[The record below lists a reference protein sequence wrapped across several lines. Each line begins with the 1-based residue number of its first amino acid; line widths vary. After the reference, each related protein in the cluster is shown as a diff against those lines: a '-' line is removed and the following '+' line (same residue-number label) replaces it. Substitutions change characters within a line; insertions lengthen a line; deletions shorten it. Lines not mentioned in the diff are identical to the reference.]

1 MVAMA
6 MAILGHGRCSSAEAG
21 EVKDP
26 PKEGTLASPTGSA
39 PSGGAIT
46 DEVAQALAD
55 FNRGAALL
63 EQYKYGDAAKA
74 FEKVLRSHGKWTAA
88 RFNLAVAYL
97 NLQTRSTQEQAMR
110 AFEEVLAAAP
120 DHRHAR
126 FSLGLC
132 AQALGDNPK
141 ALEAFRQVYQADPA
155 DPYVGYRYAETL
167 ILEGKHDEAR
177 EVLEKVVSLD
187 PGFVSGTY
195 RLAFLYQRTQQ
206 PEKAAALLSRFQ
218 ELNAVELAYGSFVV
232 KDSYGSSGK
241 YYYALGADRLPVP
254 RPEAATGPRILF
266 SPDVRT
272 LDVTLKPWAWKGGT
286 VGIPALAVGDL
297 DGDERLDLIVS
308 GVGDDSGAYIFW
320 NRGRWKFV
328 QGPRLADKVVSVS
341 LGDVD
346 NDGDLDIWLGRA
358 GGDLLLVNDGKGN
371 FTPSPNPAP
380 AKDDR
385 VTVAAR
391 LMDVDS
397 DADLDLLAI
406 RWQRGALPAT
416 AAPGAPAASMLWRNN
431 RDGTYTETA
440 GPLGL
445 ALADVVVTDV
455 VYDDFDND
463 RDLDMILLAAG
474 RKPIAWVND
483 RVGKYHLLT
492 GEQTGLAAEG
502 AVAAISGDPNK
513 DGNRDLVVF
522 TGKRVELYLNRGG
535 FKFERDKAFGDR
547 FGPLGGT
554 CGQFLDVDN
563 DGDLD
568 LIIADAHRR
577 DGTRGPVLLVNDW
590 PRSRFLDAAEI
601 DPGNLLAAIRTDG
614 DAVCAAADFN
624 LDGKC
629 DLVLA
634 GMGRKPMLLENLTA
648 GGHYIL
654 LDLLGTRTKEPP
666 SRSNNSAIGAR
677 VEVNSG
683 TGFQQFVV
691 GATSGPTA
699 ASPLRL
705 HVGLGT
711 HAEVE
716 WLRIVWPDGALQ
728 AEMQLAADRLF
739 LIREVNR
746 KTGSCPHLF
755 AWDGS
760 RFDFVAD
767 FAGVGGLGFFLAPGI
782 YARPDP
788 TEYLPIPRL
797 EPRDGQYVLQV
808 VEPLEEVVY
817 LDEAKLIAVDHPM
830 GTEVWPHEMAAVGLP
845 PPPFEMFCFREALE
859 PVRAVDHRGADVTE
873 LVRRVDR
880 RYAGATEPD
889 RRFPGYAKD
898 HYVDLDFG
906 PRLGEA
912 AGPGRPILMLEGWV
926 EYAYSATNYAAGQ
939 AGLRLKAPSVHVL
952 RDGRWVELFHE
963 AGYPA
968 GLRHTMTLDLAG
980 KLRPGDR
987 KLRIASNMD
996 LYWDRI
1002 SLARHLAGEPLRI
1015 KEVASAGADLH
1026 FLGYPREYSPDGR
1039 LPNLYDYTNVDSTAP
1054 WKLMKGAY
1062 TRFGEVGELLDR
1074 ADDCFV
1080 IMGRGEELTLRFPAG
1095 AFGPVP
1101 PGMRRSF
1108 LLKADG
1114 YTKDMDLYTAHPD
1127 TVEPLPFHGMSG
1139 YPYRPGE
1146 RYPDTEKTRDYLRR
1160 YNTRRVGGP

>member
-1 MVAMA
+1 LAL
-6 MAILGHGRCSSAEAG
+6 AILGLGRSSSVEAG
-21 EVKDP
+21 EAKDR
-26 PKEGTLASPTGSA
+26 PKEETPAGAAKAA
-39 PSGGAIT
+39 PPGGVIT
-46 DEVAQALAD
+46 DEVAQSLAD

-63 EQYKYGDAAKA
+63 EQYRYDEAAEA
-74 FEKVLRSHGKWTAA
+74 FEKVVQSHGKWTAA
-88 RFNLAVAYL
+88 RFNLGVACL
-97 NLQTRSTQEQAMR
+97 NQQTRPAQERAMK

-120 DHRHAR
+120 DDRHAR
-126 FSLGLC
+126 FCLGLC
-132 AQALGDNPK
+132 AKALGLYPK
-141 ALEAFRQVYQADPA
+141 ALEAFRQVYQADPD
-155 DPYVGYRYAETL
+155 DPYVGHQYADVL
-167 ILEGKHDEAR
+167 KVEGKDDEAR
-177 EVLEKVVSLD
+177 AILERVVTLD
-187 PGFVSGTY
+187 PGFVTGIYSLSQLY
-195 RLAFLYQRTQQ
+195 RRAQQ
-206 PEKAAALLSRFQ
+206 PEKADALLLRFQ
-218 ELNAVELAYGSFVV
+218 ELNAAELPYGSFVV
-232 KDSYGSSGK
+232 KEAYGSSGK
-241 YYYALGADRLPVP
+241 YYYAVGADRLPVP
-254 RPEAATGPRILF
+254 RPRPASGPRILF
-266 SPDVRT
+266 TPDVRT
-272 LDVTLKPWAWKGGT
+272 LDVTLKPWKWAGGT

-297 DGDERLDLIVS
+297 NGDERLDVVVS
-308 GVGDDSGAYIFW
+308 GVGDDGGTYIFW
-320 NRGRWKFV
+320 NRGKWKFV

-358 GGDLLLVNDGKGN
+358 GGDLLLLNDGKGN
-371 FTPSPNPAP
+371 FTPSPAPAP
-380 AKDDR
+380 PKDDR
-385 VTVAAR
+385 LTVAAR

-397 DADLDLLAI
+397 DGDLDLLAI
-406 RWQRGALPAT
+406 RWQRGVLPAT
-416 AAPGAPAASMLWRNN
+416 AAAGAPAASMLWRNN
-431 RDGTYTETA
+431 RDGTYAEKA
-440 GPLGL
+440 GALGL
-445 ALADVVVTDV
+445 ALADTVVTDV

-474 RKPIAWVND
+474 KKPIAWVND

-492 GEQTGLAAEG
+492 ADETGLNIEG
-502 AVAAISGDPNK
+502 AVAATSGDPNK

-522 TGKRVELYLNRGG
+522 TGKRVELFLNRGG
-535 FKFERDKAFGDR
+535 FRFERDKAFGDQ
-547 FGPLGGT
+547 FGSLGGT
-554 CGQFLDVDN
+554 CGQFVDIDN

-568 LIIADAHRR
+568 LVIADAHRR

-590 PRSRFLDAAEI
+590 PNGRFLDAAEI
-601 DPGNLLAAIRTDG
+601 DPGNLLAALRTDG

-629 DLVLA
+629 DLILA
-634 GMGRKPMLLENLTA
+634 GMGQKPILIENRTA
-648 GGHYIL
+648 GGHYVL
-654 LDLLGTRTKEPP
+654 LDLLGTRRMDFP
-666 SRSNNSAIGAR
+666 SRSDNSAIGAR
-677 VEVNSG
+677 VEVKSG

-705 HVGLGT
+705 HAGLGPHT
-711 HAEVE
+711 EVE

-739 LIREVNR
+739 LIREKNR

-767 FAGVGGLGFFLAPGI
+767 FVGVGGLGFFLAPGI

-817 LDEAKLIAVDHPM
+817 LDEAKLIAVDHPE
-830 GTEVWPHEMAAVGLP
+830 GTEVRPHEMAAVGLP
-845 PPPFEMFCFREALE
+845 PPPFEMFCFREAIE
-859 PVRAVDHRGADVTE
+859 PVRAVDHRGVDVTE

-889 RRFPGYAKD
+889 RRFPGYARD

-906 PRLGEA
+906 PRLGEMA
-912 AGPGRPILMLEGWV
+912 ATGRPILMLEGWV
-926 EYAYSATNYAAGQ
+926 EYSYSSTNYAAGQ

-952 RDGRWVELFHE
+952 RDGQWVELFHE

-980 KLRPGDR
+980 KLRPGDQ
-987 KLRIASNMD
+987 KLRIASNMEI
-996 LYWDRI
+996 YWDRI
-1002 SLARHLAGEPLRI
+1002 WLARHLAGQPLRI
-1015 KEVASAGADLH
+1015 KEVAAAGTDLH

-1039 LPNLYDYTNVDSTAP
+1039 RPNLYDYTNVDSTAP
-1054 WKLMKGAY
+1054 WKLMKGDY

-1080 IMGRGEELTLRFPAG
+1080 IMGPGEELTLRFPAA

-1114 YTKDMDLYTAHPD
+1114 YTKDMDLCTAHPD
-1127 TVEPLPFHGMSG
+1127 TVEPLPFHAMSG
-1139 YPYRPGE
+1139 FPYRSGE

-1160 YNTRRVGGP
+1160 YNSRHVGGQ